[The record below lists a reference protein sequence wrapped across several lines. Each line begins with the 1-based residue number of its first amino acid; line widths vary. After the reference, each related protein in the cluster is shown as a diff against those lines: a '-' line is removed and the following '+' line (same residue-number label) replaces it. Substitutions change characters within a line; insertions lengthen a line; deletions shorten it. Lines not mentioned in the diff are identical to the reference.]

1 MHITLP
7 YAFGRWIKCNI
18 GASKYKLFLGQ
29 VIPNIKATNED
40 TGGQA
45 NKWANR

>member
-1 MHITLP
+1 MHLVGELCVIL
-7 YAFGRWIKCNI
+7 GLV
-18 GASKYKLFLGQ
+18 KYKLFLGQ
-29 VIPNIKATNED
+29 VIPNKKATNED